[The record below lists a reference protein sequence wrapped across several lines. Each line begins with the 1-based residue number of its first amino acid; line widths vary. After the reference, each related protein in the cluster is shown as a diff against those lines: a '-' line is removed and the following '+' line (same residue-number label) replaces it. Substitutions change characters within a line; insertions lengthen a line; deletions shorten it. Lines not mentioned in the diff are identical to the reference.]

1 MKNKVREKYESMH
14 PDRIVTLSNIV
25 SILRAFLTL
34 PIIHF
39 LHNGRTDI
47 ALIFIII
54 AIVSDGLDGWLA
66 RISHDITELGKV
78 LDPFADKVVIFS
90 VMLYLLLIDKM
101 PASYFLFLAVRDL
114 TIALVGIY
122 LMNNLKITPSAN
134 KLGKVAI
141 VFTAATIL
149 AFIYTDVLGQW
160 VVPIMW
166 TSIFFLFISW
176 IQYIYTSLQ
185 HIIRSKKKTVKGNLP
200 DSLLCGLRKTEN
212 SIAARIPLLGKYF
225 RIDAGLLN
233 TIEDTLIA
241 SDMGVELTDILIDR
255 LKKVD
260 RRESANL
267 AEILKTEIK
276 LLINPETAI
285 EETQTKPRVI
295 LFVGVNGTG
304 KTTSIGKLAQK
315 FTTDGERVLT
325 VAADTFRAA
334 AYDQLKVWAERSGAD
349 FLGNPKGKDPSSVA
363 FDAIKSA
370 LVKGHDIVMIDTAGR
385 LHTKSNLMG
394 ELAKIKRVIAKQIPD
409 APHDIWLVLDA
420 NTGQNGIVQA
430 REFMKAVGVTGI
442 VLNKLDGTAKGG
454 VVLAIHHK
462 LSIPIRY
469 MGVGEQIDDLVEF
482 DPNDFVDALLSN
494 YN

>member
-1 MKNKVREKYESMH
+1 LKNKVREKYESMH
-14 PDRIVTLSNIV
+14 PDRVVTISNII

-34 PIIHF
+34 PILYF
-39 LHNGRTDI
+39 LNKGRTDI

-54 AIVSDGLDGWLA
+54 AIASDGLDGWLA
-66 RISHDITELGKV
+66 RIGNEITDLGKI

-90 VMLYLLLIDKM
+90 VMLYLMDSDKM
-101 PASYFLFLAVRDL
+101 PMFYFLILAGRDL

-122 LMNNLKITPSAN
+122 MMNNLKITLGAN
-134 KLGKVAI
+134 KLGKVSI
-141 VFTAATIL
+141 VFVSATIL

-160 VVPIMW
+160 VVPILW

-176 IQYIYTSLQ
+176 VHYIYTFLQ
-185 HIIRSKKKTVKGNLP
+185 HILRRRRKAALTDQP
-200 DSLLCGLRKTEN
+200 DRLSVGLRKTET
-212 SIAARIPLLGKYF
+212 SIATRIPLLGKYF
-225 RIDAGLLN
+225 RIDNELLAS
-233 TIEDTLIA
+233 IEDTLIA
-241 SDMGVELTDILIDR
+241 SDLGVDLTDVLIER

-267 AEILKTEIK
+267 AEILKTEMK
-276 LLINPETAI
+276 LLISSEIPIDET
-285 EETQTKPRVI
+285 ETIPRVI

-304 KTTSIGKLAQK
+304 KTTSIGKLAHQFQSQGK
-315 FTTDGERVLT
+315 KVMV

-334 AYDQLKVWAERSGAD
+334 AYDQLKVWAERSGAE
-349 FLGNPKGKDPSSVA
+349 FLGNPQGKDPSAVT

-370 LVKGHDIVMIDTAGR
+370 MAKGHDIVMIDTAGR
-385 LHTKSNLMG
+385 LHTKSNLME
-394 ELAKIKRVIAKQIPD
+394 ELGKIKRVIAKQIPE

-430 REFMKAVGVTGI
+430 QEFLKAVGVTGI
-442 VLNKLDGTAKGG
+442 ILSKLDGTAKGG

-469 MGVGEQIDDLVEF
+469 LGVGEKINDLVEF
-482 DPNDFVDALLSN
+482 DPADFVDALLKVME
-494 YN
+494 

>member
-1 MKNKVREKYESMH
+1 MRNKVREKYESMH
-14 PDRIVTLSNIV
+14 PDRVVTMSNII

-34 PIIHF
+34 PILYF
-39 LHNGRTDI
+39 LNKGRSDI

-54 AIVSDGLDGWLA
+54 AIASDGLDGWLA
-66 RISHDITELGKV
+66 RIGNEITDLGKI

-90 VMLYLLLIDKM
+90 VMLYLLDSDKIPM
-101 PASYFLFLAVRDL
+101 FYFLILAGRDL

-122 LMNNLKITPSAN
+122 MMNNLKITLGAN

-141 VFTAATIL
+141 VFTSLTIL

-166 TSIFFLFISW
+166 VSLFFLFISW
-176 IQYIYTSLQ
+176 IQYIYTFSQ
-185 HIIRSKKKTVKGNLP
+185 HIIRKKKKTAPIDQP
-200 DSLLCGLRKTEN
+200 DRLLNGLRKTETG
-212 SIAARIPLLGKYF
+212 IAARIPLLGKYF
-225 RIDAGLLN
+225 RIDDALL
-233 TIEDTLIA
+233 TSIEDTLIA
-241 SDMGVELTDILIDR
+241 SDLGVDLTDILIDR

-276 LLINPETAI
+276 SLINTEIPIDET
-285 EETQTKPRVI
+285 ETKPRII

-304 KTTSIGKLAQK
+304 KTTSIGKLAKLFQTLGK
-315 FTTDGERVLT
+315 KVML

-334 AYDQLKVWAERSGAD
+334 AYDQLKVWAERSGAE
-349 FLGNPKGKDPSSVA
+349 FLGNPKGKDASSVA

-370 LVKGHDIVMIDTAGR
+370 LAKGHDIVMIDTAGR
-385 LHTKSNLMG
+385 LHTKSNLMN
-394 ELAKIKRVIAKQIPD
+394 ELAKIKRVIAKQIPA

-430 REFMKAVGVTGI
+430 QEFLKAVGVTGI
-442 VLNKLDGTAKGG
+442 ILNKLDGTAKGG

-462 LSIPIRY
+462 
-469 MGVGEQIDDLVEF
+469 
-482 DPNDFVDALLSN
+482 
-494 YN
+494 